1 MTDDSEMH
9 QLDQMSWRDFT
20 NSFLVY
26 DNVKTAEEKLKSYL
40 SLDDEVLDKLIWL
53 GIFSNEKIGLSNG
66 SPAQVLQHLLQSKW
80 SLKKSDKEVIV
91 MQHIFE
97 YSLDGKTNTLTS
109 SMVVEGK
116 DQNNTAMS
124 MTVGLPVAIATEL
137 ILQNKISLKGVQI
150 PVHAEIYTPYSKDLK
165 NMELALLKIST
176 M

>member
-1 MTDDSEMH
+1 MACLNTFHTTSFSRLENVYIEGEGHFESYANRDSLSYQHLYGLENTPTILRGTLRRPGFCKAWDVFVQLGMTDDSFEMH

-80 SLKKSDKEVIV
+80 SLKK
-91 MQHIFE
+91 
-97 YSLDGKTNTLTS
+97 
-109 SMVVEGK
+109 
-116 DQNNTAMS
+116 
-124 MTVGLPVAIATEL
+124 
-137 ILQNKISLKGVQI
+137 
-150 PVHAEIYTPYSKDLK
+150 
-165 NMELALLKIST
+165 
-176 M
+176 